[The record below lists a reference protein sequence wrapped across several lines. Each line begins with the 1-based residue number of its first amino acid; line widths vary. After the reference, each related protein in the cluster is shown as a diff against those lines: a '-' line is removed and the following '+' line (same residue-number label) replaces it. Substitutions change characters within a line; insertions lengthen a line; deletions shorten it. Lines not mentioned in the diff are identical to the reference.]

1 MDSKLRKTD
10 PVRVIALST
19 LLIVASLFLP
29 APEILKNLGQRPLK
43 PDALHVLFIGNS
55 FTSGGNMP
63 TLVESLSLG
72 SKREIDSEMIA
83 PGGVTL
89 YQHVNSPQTAAKLKE
104 RHWDVVVLQDC
115 STCTLEY
122 SKWFSWEV
130 TEMVK
135 QVRAV
140 GSTPLLYMTWADLGK
155 DSDQNTITAAYLSIG
170 KGLNVEVVPVGIA
183 WQHAAPL
190 LPRGTLHASDGHHPS
205 LPGALLTAYMFLQY
219 FQKDAEQPIDVEVQA
234 PSETIYELLFPFSLR
249 YAPTELAA
257 KLRSV
262 AQETWTDFEK
272 K

>member
-1 MDSKLRKTD
+1 MDSQRRKSD
-10 PVRVIALST
+10 PVRVLALSI
-19 LLIVASLFLP
+19 LLLVAALFLP
-29 APEILKNLGQRPLK
+29 VPEHLRNLQQRSLSS
-43 PDALHVLFIGNS
+43 DAMHVLFIGNS

-63 TLVESLSLG
+63 ALVEALSRG
-72 SKREIDSEMIA
+72 ARKEIDTEMIA

-89 YQHVNSPQTAAKLKE
+89 YQHVSNEQTAAKLKQ
-104 RHWDVVVLQDC
+104 RKWDFVVLQDC
-115 STCTLEY
+115 STCTLEFP
-122 SKWFSWEV
+122 KWFPWEV

-140 GSTPLLYMTWADLGK
+140 GSTPLLYMTWSDLGK

-170 KGLNVEVVPVGIA
+170 KELDVEVVPVGIA
-183 WQHAAPL
+183 WQRAAPL

-249 YAPTELAA
+249 YAPTDLAA